1 MLQEKK
7 KKLAQVTSSLKSGM
21 PGKLISKTELL
32 SFTVLAEHGHSGLPG
47 AGIVADSLL
56 YTSSCLDG
64 FSFCLWAVFWLCLEP
79 SEVLDA
85 CLLIFSASF

>member
-1 MLQEKK
+1 MLLLAHVTGEKK
-7 KKLAQVTSSLKSGM
+7 IKMLAQVTSSLKSGM

-64 FSFCLWAVFWLCLEP
+64 FSFCL
-79 SEVLDA
+79 
-85 CLLIFSASF
+85 